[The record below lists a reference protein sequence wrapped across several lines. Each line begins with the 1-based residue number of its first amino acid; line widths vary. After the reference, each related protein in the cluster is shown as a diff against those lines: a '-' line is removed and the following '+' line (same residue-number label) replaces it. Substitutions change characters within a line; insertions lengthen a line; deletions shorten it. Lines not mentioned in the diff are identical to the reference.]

1 MDLTS
6 VTKNLK
12 DLTDYRL
19 QQRFDELMR
28 KNPNY
33 NNLSPANRQ
42 LIMDLIHKYKQKLID
57 HAYPSDYTIR
67 HDMYD
72 LYENRIK
79 LGLTRID
86 LDQIQELLSSF
97 KVE

>member
-1 MDLTS
+1 MDFTN
-6 VTKNLK
+6 VTKDLK

-28 KNPNY
+28 TNPRY
-33 NNLSPANRQ
+33 NNLGPDNRK

-57 HAYPSDYTIR
+57 HSYPSDYTIR
-67 HDMYD
+67 EDMYN

-79 LGLTRID
+79 LGLTQLD
-86 LDQIQELLSSF
+86 LDQIRTLLQSF
-97 KVE
+97 KK